1 MESLCMINIHAWQ
14 LASEVR
20 SKWSPFLMVLFSL
33 WGRRLWPQNSNW
45 GRRRWESKRFHGI
58 LNMEACNRVKASQ
71 WSTRH
76 GRMLGSQNDTKMS
89 TEDPV
94 WTGNSGFV
102 MPLILKF
109 LQFFFFFTPSRF
121 TQHSLYNSWEFRQF
135 EFSRIVIF
143 ANWVQWKNKES
154 TNRCICEKSFIEI
167 KEKKAVIREE

>member
-1 MESLCMINIHAWQ
+1 MHGNWQ
-14 LASEVR
+14 VR
-20 SKWSPFLMVLFSL
+20 WKVSGVLFWWSYFL
-33 WGRRLWPQNSNW
+33 CEVGDYDLKIQIEEEGGGRVRDFMEVKIN
-45 GRRRWESKRFHGI
+45 GI
-58 LNMEACNRVKASQ
+58 LNTEACNRVKASQ
-71 WSTRH
+71 WLTRH

-94 WTGNSGFV
+94 WTENREFV

-109 LQFFFFFTPSRF
+109 LQFFYFTPCRF

-135 EFSRIVIF
+135 EFSKIVII
-143 ANWVQWKNKES
+143 ANWVQWKDKES